1 MANLTFKQQKI
12 FTLTRILGGL
22 ASAMV
27 VGWAFVTNFIAG
39 RPIDGEML
47 FTGLIMLVSFA
58 YAGYYT
64 RELAKLARVE
74 QAGKQE

>member
-1 MANLTFKQQKI
+1 
-12 FTLTRILGGL
+12 
-22 ASAMV
+22 MV

-47 FTGLIMLVSFA
+47 FSGLIMLVSFA